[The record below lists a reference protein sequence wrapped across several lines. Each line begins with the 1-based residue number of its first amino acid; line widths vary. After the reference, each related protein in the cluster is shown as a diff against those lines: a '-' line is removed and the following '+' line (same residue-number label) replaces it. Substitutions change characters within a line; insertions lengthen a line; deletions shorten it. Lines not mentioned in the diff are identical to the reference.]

1 MLNFSEN
8 ISKVGRGQYWYKKSL
23 TAIEIL
29 NKRARRPSKNN
40 STQPTSTIQLDLLEE
55 LIMSQKTG
63 ENQIASGDYRVSAI
77 IDPITSLLAWRG
89 KP

>member
-1 MLNFSEN
+1 L
-8 ISKVGRGQYWYKKSL
+8 VGANTDIKKRL
-23 TAIEIL
+23 AAIEIL

-63 ENQIASGDYRVSAI
+63 EIASGDYRSDKFIARLI
-77 IDPITSLLAWRG
+77 WETIKL
-89 KP
+89 